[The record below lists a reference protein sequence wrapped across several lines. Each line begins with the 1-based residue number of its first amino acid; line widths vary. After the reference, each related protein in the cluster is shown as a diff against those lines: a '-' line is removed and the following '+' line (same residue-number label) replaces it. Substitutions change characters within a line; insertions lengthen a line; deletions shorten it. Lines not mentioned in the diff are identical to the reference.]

1 MQPRPL
7 WVPKRATPPLEGIFW
22 THFPKTSTEFGRTLL
37 SYACGPTTFDAELD
51 VSTVGGIKQPANCP
65 RLSEEQQSLPHS
77 PAGGPGAGDTAF
89 GKANGPVW
97 FHEWVPWENSA
108 TPEILGG
115 VQPKPKSVVS
125 IFRDPAQR
133 AISSFHYFYN
143 KSKSNETC
151 CGGGWGWEPKDRRKL
166 KYRMAQADPY
176 EALQIFMKAAPPENC
191 MSNMLLGQGCL
202 NRSDAARALVAD
214 EDTRQRLTDFV
225 ATGMAFVGILEMY
238 DQSVCLWHA
247 RFGEPLWTTEI
258 QARTD
263 AQLYDTSPFDSLKSK
278 SPKRSFDDQL
288 YRVALK
294 RFNEEVAAHQE
305 DVDECLASITR
316 HRTDLQLTLRSN
328 SKRPGYDPS
337 LSSMEVNMMA
347 SLEDSY

>member
-1 MQPRPL
+1 
-7 WVPKRATPPLEGIFW
+7 
-22 THFPKTSTEFGRTLL
+22 
-37 SYACGPTTFDAELD
+37 
-51 VSTVGGIKQPANCP
+51 VSTYTGIKQPKDCP
-65 RLSEEQQSLPHS
+65 RFSVYQQTVPHS
-77 PAGGPGAGDTAF
+77 PLGGPGVGEAATP
-89 GKANGPVW
+89 KVVW
-97 FHEWVPWENSA
+97 FHEWVPWVNE
-108 TPEILGG
+108 GG
-115 VQPKPKSVVS
+115 QIRADPQVPNVVS

-133 AISSFHYFYN
+133 ALSSFHYFYN